1 MHLIGRLDPASG
13 RAARPEGVA
22 VPAPHHV
29 AGTIGRHPGRALSV
43 GVYEEHPVRA
53 VAAQERELAVGAA
66 DPAGVAAVDLGDRD
80 AATPEIV
87 AQDLALNR
95 RFADEPPK

>member
-1 MHLIGRLDPASG
+1 MAGRIGG
-13 RAARPEGVA
+13 
-22 VPAPHHV
+22 
-29 AGTIGRHPGRALSV
+29 HPRGAFVV
-43 GVYEEHPVRA
+43 GVEMEHAVRA
-53 VAAQERELAVGAA
+53 VAAEERELAVGAS